1 MSFFCDSLSV
11 WIYKGWFDLKG
22 GGMNEDTK
30 KCPFCA
36 ETIKAEA
43 KICRFC
49 HMNLITRTLMTA
61 EDKPLTVAKTSE
73 EVGTPATKVPYT
85 GFNRKSL
92 ENEARKLGLATYKG
106 NGAFEAPI
114 RLSDDELA
122 HAIKEA
128 LLWKG
133 LRSGQ

>member
-1 MSFFCDSLSV
+1 MSFFFDRLSV

-73 EVGTPATKVPYT
+73 EVGSLLRRSHIPDERTPNKVNYQ
-85 GFNRKSL
+85 
-92 ENEARKLGLATYKG
+92 
-106 NGAFEAPI
+106 
-114 RLSDDELA
+114 
-122 HAIKEA
+122 
-128 LLWKG
+128 
-133 LRSGQ
+133 GQ